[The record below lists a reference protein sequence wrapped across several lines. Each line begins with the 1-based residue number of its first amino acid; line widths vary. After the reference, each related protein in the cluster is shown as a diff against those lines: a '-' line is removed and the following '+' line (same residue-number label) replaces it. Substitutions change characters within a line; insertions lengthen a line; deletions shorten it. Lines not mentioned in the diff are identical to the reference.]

1 MDASI
6 LDLSKL
12 CLYKFHYEEMKP
24 RYHQNLKV
32 CYKDTDSLLYRIKT
46 KDLYTEMASFKHL
59 LDLSDYPVTHFLH
72 DKLNKKVPL
81 TMTDELQGKVLTEN
95 VCLRSKL
102 YSIQFQG
109 GVEQSAKGVQKN
121 VKKTLHHDLFKS
133 CEFDKQPVQK
143 SMTQLKSENH
153 QIVVNRVN
161 KLAVISYD
169 EKRYLLENGLRS
181 LAYGHYSV
189 GKFDENG

>member
-1 MDASI
+1 
-6 LDLSKL
+6 
-12 CLYKFHYEEMKP
+12 
-24 RYHQNLKV
+24 
-32 CYKDTDSLLYRIKT
+32 
-46 KDLYTEMASFKHL
+46 
-59 LDLSDYPVTHFLH
+59 
-72 DKLNKKVPL
+72 
-81 TMTDELQGKVLTEN
+81 MTDELQGKVLTEN

-109 GVEQSAKGVQKN
+109 GVKQSAKGVQKN
-121 VKKTLHHDLFKS
+121 VKNTLHHDLFKS

-143 SMTQLKSENH
+143 SMTQLKSENY

-161 KLAVISYD
+161 KIAVISYD

-181 LAYGHYSV
+181 LVYGHYSV